1 VEARRADIEGNGA
14 NAVNVFEFAEEF
26 RLSLAKARKIK
37 KRFPQIFDEAD
48 SAMDPLRATLA
59 KGNRLTVPQL
69 VELIEN
75 RAGLLELG
83 KYATTAERELAALGN
98 PQGQVAPNAVA
109 ANIMEAAKNEPEAVQ
124 ILVDWLKEIIPAEPV
139 EHAYIGTR
147 LLLGVPD
154 TIRKFE
160 APRIPRALLN
170 ARQHPDFAGW
180 WRVEK
185 SVSRNVTLY
194 QKGTKKGF
202 DL

>member
-1 VEARRADIEGNGA
+1 M
-14 NAVNVFEFAEEF
+14 NVFEFAEEF
-26 RLSLAKARKIK
+26 KLSLAKARKIK

-59 KGNRLTVPQL
+59 KGNRLTAPQL

-83 KYATTAERELAALGN
+83 KYAATAERELAALRN
-98 PQGQVAPNAVA
+98 PQGQAAPKEVA

-124 ILVDWLKEIIPAEPV
+124 ILVNWLQEIIPAQPV
-139 EHAYIGTR
+139 EHAFIATR
-147 LLLGVPD
+147 LLLGVPEI
-154 TIRKFE
+154 IRKFE